1 MVDVRISELPAATSV
16 AATDLFEVSQGGSP
30 YTSRKATGTQVQSFV
45 LGSYAGASTITTLG
59 TIGTGAWQATT
70 ISVTYGGTG
79 ASTAAG
85 ARTNLG
91 AAASGANSDITSLS
105 GLTTA
110 LSVAQGGTGAT
121 TAANARTNLGLGTA
135 ATMIGPSGAI
145 VGTTDT
151 QTLSGKTLTNPVVTN
166 YTETLV
172 SSTGST
178 TIDLA
183 NGTVFKIT
191 TNGATTITL
200 PTSVVGKSYV
210 IIVAYGGA
218 HTITWAGGSTIK
230 WAGGTG
236 PTVTSVNAKFDIFT
250 FFCDG
255 TNTYGSIFGQ
265 NF

>member
-16 AATDLFEVSQGGSP
+16 AAADLFEVSQGGSP

-59 TIGTGAWQATT
+59 TIGTGTWQATT

-151 QTLSGKTLTNPVVTN
+151 QTLSAKTLTNPTVTN
-166 YTETLV
+166 YTETV
-172 SSTGST
+172 ATSTGST

-183 NGTVFKIT
+183 NGTLFKIT

-200 PTSVVGKSYV
+200 PSSVAGKSFV
-210 IIVAYGGA
+210 VIVAYA
-218 HTITWAGGSTIK
+218 DVHTITWAGGSTLK
-230 WAGGTG
+230 WAGGTT
-236 PTVTSVNAKFDIFT
+236 PTATSVNGKFDTFT